1 MEKLHGI
8 DLSYNIEI
16 LSPKEKAISFKLYKD
31 EKEIQLTNNKTENM
45 KLQMENMQEDNY
57 QLEIIYDKTQN
68 YSIKD
73 ILQDVQIKVHSEQEK
88 G

>member
-1 MEKLHGI
+1 MEKLHGVNL
-8 DLSYNIEI
+8 DYNVEV
-16 LSPKEKAISFKLYKD
+16 LSPKEKAINFKLYKD
-31 EKEIQLTNNKTENM
+31 KQEIPLENNKTGNM
-45 KLQMENMQEDNY
+45 KLHKENKQEDCY

-68 YSIKD
+68 YSIND